1 MRIKRV
7 CCKMEERTA
16 LDWLFD
22 DKVDFNEEIPLK
34 PVGPAVNICSNV
46 SGSVCTLYTIAEG
59 IKVM

>member
-1 MRIKRV
+1 
-7 CCKMEERTA
+7 MEERTA